1 MSRCVRVSIDV
12 DACRGVVSDVRGFF
26 DEAMDEWT
34 DVANAAG
41 RALCSTAP
49 LKALSDPLV
58 RASQLA
64 NELETRVELAIVY
77 NTGDGGNVPAGG
89 VLTYELTGEDTLA
102 NVKAQLGVQIARG
115 IEGLDPGNRTP
126 SREDVVRFEHYT
138 TLMAKYADDAAVTDG
153 LFGEL
158 GPAGAV
164 EVPLMLRR
172 LADSYSRNM
181 QYMYEDAD
189 RMWDENTHVMERI
202 SQLQQEF
209 IEAYG
214 QGLATS
220 SHSTG
225 FRRDHPDFAREM
237 AERATEVPDGA
248 GWGLSQVLRFGE
260 YESAFLVDAGE
271 VLYEWEKDQFGPVW
285 SQQLNG
291 EVMSWRL
298 GTDDDGAHYD
308 PFVGLFEAMG
318 RTPQAALDFFNPD
331 GGGDVAQE
339 RARYLVQ
346 ERLWRADDFDAL
358 GEALDAGATA
368 FHRAD
373 VPVELQGRAA
383 WLASATVH
391 FLGSR
396 GEVGDAGKDSLAHLL
411 AAYVADIDRVGTG
424 LVRGDGRPGT
434 SEPGAETPWG
444 LGMPVGADFT
454 LATLNKVLGD
464 VLTDDGAM
472 AQMAEA
478 VAVFNAHRMTTS
490 VEMFDEDPSFRSY
503 VSGAVQS
510 SSELTG
516 FLLGNLERASEAAGK
531 DVDDR
536 NKRFVDAAASVVG
549 LVPTG
554 GKLTSFLVSQALSAG
569 KDQLSSAVSGN
580 QAAADRRS
588 FESQQAA
595 VQDLQIAMAVALAD
609 SPHLADLRRDD
620 FNGDRYP
627 WFADGPLDE
636 SVLTDAETRESFM
649 TWLSTG
655 GAGADVTDLIP
666 DLTQSF
672 DEGRGRGAQR

>member
-1 MSRCVRVSIDV
+1 MRVSIDV
-12 DACRGVVSDVRGFF
+12 DACRGVVGDIRGFF

-49 LKALSDPLV
+49 LKALSDPLI

-126 SREDVVRFEHYT
+126 SREDVERFEHYT
-138 TLMAKYADDAAVTDG
+138 TLMAKYADDPAVTDG

-158 GPAGAV
+158 GPERAV
-164 EVPLMLRR
+164 EVPLVLRR

-181 QYMYEDAD
+181 QYMYEDTD
-189 RMWDENTHVMERI
+189 IVWDENTHVMERI

-209 IEAYG
+209 MEAYG

-220 SHSTG
+220 SHSSG

-285 SQQLNG
+285 GQQMNG

-318 RTPQAALDFFNPD
+318 RTPQAALDFVNPD

-339 RARYLVQ
+339 RAEYLIQ
-346 ERLWRADDFDAL
+346 ERSWRADDFNAL

-373 VPVELQGRAA
+373 VPVELQERAA

-396 GEVGDAGKDSLAHLL
+396 DGDTKIGDAGKDSLAHLL
-411 AAYVADIDRVGTG
+411 AAYVADVDRVGAGRT
-424 LVRGDGRPGT
+424 DGPDEPST
-434 SEPGAETPWG
+434 SEPGADFPWALG
-444 LGMPVGADFT
+444 LPVGADFS
-454 LATLNKVLGD
+454 LDTLNTVFGE
-464 VLTDDGAM
+464 VLTDDAAM
-472 AQMAEA
+472 EHMAAA
-478 VAVFNAHRMTTS
+478 VAAFNAHRMDS
-490 VEMFDEDPSFRSY
+490 AVQSY
-503 VSGAVQS
+503 DDDASYRAFVAGAVQDS
-510 SSELTG
+510 AALVG
-516 FLLGNLERASEAAGK
+516 FMMGNLERASEAAGK
-531 DVDDR
+531 AVDER
-536 NKRFVDAAASVVG
+536 NKRFVDLTADVVG

-554 GKLTSFLVSQALSAG
+554 KTFTSFLADQALSAG
-569 KDQLSSAVSGN
+569 KDSLTSSVTGN
-580 QAAADRRS
+580 QAAADGRN
-588 FESQQAA
+588 FDAQQAA
-595 VQDLQIAMAVALAD
+595 RQDLQIAMALALAESTRLED
-609 SPHLADLRRDD
+609 MRREDLEGRT
-620 FNGDRYP
+620 YP
-627 WFADGPLDE
+627 WFSGGSLDE
-636 SVLTDAETRESFM
+636 SVLTDADTRESFM
-649 TWLSTG
+649 NWIRG
-655 GAGADVTDLIP
+655 GAGVDIAELIP
-666 DLTQSF
+666 DVDAQF
-672 DEGRGRGAQR
+672 VRGRERGAER